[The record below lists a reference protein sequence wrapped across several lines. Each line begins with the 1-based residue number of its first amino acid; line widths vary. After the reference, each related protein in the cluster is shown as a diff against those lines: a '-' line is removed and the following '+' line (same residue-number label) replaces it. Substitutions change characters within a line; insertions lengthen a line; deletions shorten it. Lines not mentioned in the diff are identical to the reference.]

1 MSRDIQGAPSGAP
14 VPTLGENEAIIER
27 GLTSFVEVGQ
37 ALTRIRDGRQ
47 YRETHATFEA
57 YCRERWDFTPQ
68 RAGQMI
74 GAAAVAETLETNVSI
89 PLPATE
95 GVARELKP
103 LAKKPEKMAAAWQ
116 ETVERH
122 GPKPTAEQTRAIVQE
137 RMPPKRPKQHRTTGT
152 ALWEDEDVLAWLKKC
167 IKAGMTRDEIGAAS
181 RTGARGWPGPSSGL
195 PQDAGARAAAVV
207 RDRERRVDGGS
218 RRPPPRESGKRMRA
232 ISTERKR
239 DPKPIRDVQYDMM
252 RMVGILEAIDLP
264 AEGLGDADE
273 YLVADIFDDFTR
285 LKRWVDSSMDTVI
298 AHMDEERRR
307 AKLRTLRERAE
318 DPSSTPN
325 ERAVAG
331 SAADRLEA
339 RVNAARLAA
348 VNGTNG

>member
-1 MSRDIQGAPSGAP
+1 MSRDISGAPTGAP
-14 VPTLGENEAIIER
+14 VPSLADLAAQIR
-27 GLTSFVEVGQ
+27 VEVVAAEKGHRS
-37 ALTRIRDGRQ
+37 ALG
-47 YRETHATFEA
+47 HAI
-57 YCRERWDFTPQ
+57 
-68 RAGQMI
+68 RAGELLTEAKASPQMKH
-74 GAAAVAETLETNVSI
+74 GQWLPWLEKNFPGTRNTATNYMRLAANEQHVVHLSSVRDALAEVTKINRESKPPNERPRPRQKTK
-89 PLPATE
+89 AGTE
-95 GVARELKP
+95 
-103 LAKKPEKMAAAWQ
+103 
-116 ETVERH
+116 
-122 GPKPTAEQTRAIVQE
+122 
-137 RMPPKRPKQHRTTGT
+137 
-152 ALWEDEDVLAWLKKC
+152 LWEDEDVLAWVKRC

-273 YLVADIFDDFTR
+273 YLVADVFDDFTR

-348 VNGTNG
+348 VNGTESAA